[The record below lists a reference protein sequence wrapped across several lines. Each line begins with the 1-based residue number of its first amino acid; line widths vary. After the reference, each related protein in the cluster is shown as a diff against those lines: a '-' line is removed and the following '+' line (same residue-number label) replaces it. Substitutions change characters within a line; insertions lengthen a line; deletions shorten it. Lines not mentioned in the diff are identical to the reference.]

1 MSLKSPEKSI
11 EKLWDGLEKSL
22 NFPQKSL
29 NIFESSSFVKK
40 KKNVLPRGMIEKNSN
55 TQFFLV
61 IMRVFS
67 YDFGVP
73 GIVHFP
79 LFEVP

>member
-1 MSLKSPEKSI
+1 MG
-11 EKLWDGLEKSL
+11 WLEKSL

-40 KKNVLPRGMIEKNSN
+40 KHVLRRRMIEKNSN
-55 TQFFLV
+55 TKFFLI

-79 LFEVP
+79 LLFEVP

>member
-1 MSLKSPEKSI
+1 MNMVYMGLEKSLKKHHVLEKSWKI

-40 KKNVLPRGMIEKNSN
+40 KHVLRRGMIEKNSN
-55 TQFFLV
+55 TQFFFGYHES
-61 IMRVFS
+61 VF
-67 YDFGVP
+67 
-73 GIVHFP
+73 
-79 LFEVP
+79 L

>member
-1 MSLKSPEKSI
+1 
-11 EKLWDGLEKSL
+11 
-22 NFPQKSL
+22 
-29 NIFESSSFVKK
+29 
-40 KKNVLPRGMIEKNSN
+40 MIEKNSN

-73 GIVHFP
+73 GIISSFSVI
-79 LFEVP
+79 

>member
-1 MSLKSPEKSI
+1 
-11 EKLWDGLEKSL
+11 
-22 NFPQKSL
+22 
-29 NIFESSSFVKK
+29 
-40 KKNVLPRGMIEKNSN
+40 MIEKNSN

>member
-1 MSLKSPEKSI
+1 MG
-11 EKLWDGLEKSL
+11 WLEKSL

-40 KKNVLPRGMIEKNSN
+40 KNMFCAEEGLKRTAIHN
-55 TQFFLV
+55 FFLV

>member
-29 NIFESSSFVKK
+29 NIFASSSFVKK
-40 KKNVLPRGMIEKNSN
+40 KHVLRRGMIEKNSN
-55 TQFFLV
+55 TQFFFGYHES
-61 IMRVFS
+61 VF
-67 YDFGVP
+67 
-73 GIVHFP
+73 
-79 LFEVP
+79 L